1 VNYEKEKKMSF
12 ERRLL
17 NIDSDDYV
25 VFFDNINIRKLK
37 EGLRKGV
44 LLIVNT
50 DKKITLKNLKNSFD
64 QSGTVEIDEYIIFL
78 KKGKCLYA
86 VKSDNKSAREFFRI
100 LLKEIY
106 YGSPKVLSWLLFD
119 TFMFKIILNLT
130 AKEKVFFLRR
140 KNDTHQIAD
149 LYYKTRNKE
158 NYVFIDT
165 EKPFIKKYFTDAND
179 FKREKYFSKYKT
191 DVFESVSVSSFD
203 SELLVLEED
212 LVKETRK
219 QFSWES
225 DLRLVKNI
233 CLSLA
238 GIDSTEDFSEETQL
252 EYLKIFQDLKGHV
265 KEWERLDIER
275 ELGVKRVVRHGDI
288 TMSNILHE
296 SKKIY
301 LLDWEYSVTNGFPL
315 TDLLNAI
322 VKVYKFRLSYRKKEI
337 DVLDHTFYKK
347 NKFSELAAVH
357 LNEYCQK
364 LNLSC
369 EERGKL
375 FLIYLKMYISSEK
388 EILRK
393 ILNKGIPSF
402 IGVLSYR

>member
-1 VNYEKEKKMSF
+1 
-12 ERRLL
+12 
-17 NIDSDDYV
+17 
-25 VFFDNINIRKLK
+25 
-37 EGLRKGV
+37 
-44 LLIVNT
+44 
-50 DKKITLKNLKNSFD
+50 
-64 QSGTVEIDEYIIFL
+64 
-78 KKGKCLYA
+78 
-86 VKSDNKSAREFFRI
+86 
-100 LLKEIY
+100 
-106 YGSPKVLSWLLFD
+106 
-119 TFMFKIILNLT
+119 MFKIILNLT

>member
-1 VNYEKEKKMSF
+1 MSF

-25 VFFDNINIRKLK
+25 VFFDNINIKELK
-37 EGLRKGV
+37 EGLRKGA

-50 DKKITLKNLKNSFD
+50 DKKITLKDLRKSFD
-64 QSGTVEIDEYIIFL
+64 QSGAVEIDEYIIFL
-78 KKGKCLYA
+78 KKGKRLYA
-86 VKSDNKSAREFFRI
+86 VKSDNKSAGEFFRI
-100 LLKEIY
+100 LLKKIY
-106 YGSPKVLSWLLFD
+106 YGSPKVLCWLRFD
-119 TFMFKIILNLT
+119 AFMFKIILNLT
-130 AKEKVFFLRR
+130 AKEKMFFLR
-140 KNDTHQIAD
+140 KSNTHQITD
-149 LYYKTRNKE
+149 LYFKTRNKE

-165 EKPFIKKYFTDAND
+165 EKPFIRKYFTDAND

-191 DVFESVSVSSFD
+191 DVFESVSVSSLD

-212 LVKETRK
+212 LVKETKK

-225 DLRLVKNI
+225 DLRLVKSI

-238 GIDSTEDFSEETQL
+238 GIYSTKDFPEATQL
-252 EYLKIFQDLKGHV
+252 EYLKIFKDLKSYV
-265 KEWERLDIER
+265 REWEHLDIER

-288 TMSNILHE
+288 TMTNILHE
-296 SKKIY
+296 SKMIY

-315 TDLLNAI
+315 IDLLNAI

-337 DVLDHTFYKK
+337 YVLDHTFYKK
-347 NKFSELAAVH
+347 NKFSELAVAH
-357 LNEYCQK
+357 LKEYCQK

-369 EERGKL
+369 EECEKL

-388 EILRK
+388 EILKK

-402 IGVLSYR
+402 IGELSYR